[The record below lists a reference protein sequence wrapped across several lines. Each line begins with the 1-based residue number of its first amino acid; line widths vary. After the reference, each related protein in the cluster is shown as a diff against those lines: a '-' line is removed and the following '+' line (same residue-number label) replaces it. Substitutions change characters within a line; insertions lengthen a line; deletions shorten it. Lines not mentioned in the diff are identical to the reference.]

1 MPLPYHADVA
11 ENPLLIRLT
20 GADRRGITTELLAIA
35 ANADAQVQ
43 DLEQVV
49 VRERLTLDI
58 LLGLDGASE
67 SLVKDVLYWGHVNG
81 FSVEFEWVEPHSRRA
96 TLDRQAITVMAPTV
110 ASKALADVTREIS
123 ACEGNLDR
131 IVRLAT
137 QPVVAYDLQV
147 IGTPPWRQIELRQRL
162 LAVAQRNGVDVA
174 VQQAGIE
181 RRSKRLVAMD
191 VDSTFIQNEVIELL
205 AAEAGC
211 EERVAEITTRAMAGE
226 LDFAETLHERVA
238 LLKGLDIAALE
249 RARDRIKLTPGARTF
264 VRTLQRMGCQVAI
277 FSGGFTYFTDWLQTE
292 LRLDH
297 AFANELEIE
306 DGRLTGRVIGPI
318 VDRARKAE
326 LLGTLATSQKIP
338 LSQTVAIGD
347 GANDIDML
355 SLAGL
360 GIAFNA
366 KPVVR
371 ESADATVSVPQL
383 DSVLFMLGIR
393 SEDIS

>member
-1 MPLPYHADVA
+1 MAS
-11 ENPLLIRLT
+11 NPLLIRLT
-20 GADRRGITTELLAIA
+20 GADRSGITADILGIA
-35 ANADAQVQ
+35 ARADAEVH

-58 LLGLDGASE
+58 LLGLDEASE
-67 SLVKDVLYWGHVNG
+67 SLVKDVLYWGHMHG
-81 FSVEFEWVEPHSRRA
+81 FVVEFEWVEPHSKRA
-96 TLDRQAITVMAPTV
+96 DLDRQAITVMAP
-110 ASKALADVTREIS
+110 AMSSKALAEVTGEIA
-123 ACEGNLDR
+123 ACGGNLDR

-147 IGTPPWRQIELRQRL
+147 IGTPHWRQTELRQRL
-162 LAVAQRNGVDVA
+162 IAVAQRNGIDVA

-181 RRSKRLVAMD
+181 RRSKRLVVMD

-211 EERVAEITTRAMAGE
+211 EPEVADITHRAMAGE
-226 LDFAETLHERVA
+226 LDFTQTLHQRVA
-238 LLKGLDIAALE
+238 LLRGLDASALE
-249 RARDRIKLTPGARTF
+249 RARDKIQLTPGARTF

-277 FSGGFTYFTDWLQTE
+277 LSGGFSYFTDWLQSE
-292 LRLDH
+292 LALDH

-306 DGRLTGRVIGPI
+306 DGVLTGRVIGPI
-318 VDRARKAE
+318 IDRPRKAE
-326 LLGTLATSQKIP
+326 LLRTIAGMQAIP
-338 LSQTVAIGD
+338 LSQVVAIGD

-355 SLAGL
+355 SVAGL

-366 KPVVR
+366 KQVVR
-371 ESADATVSVPQL
+371 ERADATVSVPQL

-393 SEDIS
+393 SEDIR

>member
-1 MPLPYHADVA
+1 MAS
-11 ENPLLIRLT
+11 NPLLIRLT
-20 GADRRGITTELLAIA
+20 GTDRKGITAEILSIA
-35 ANADAQVQ
+35 ADAEAQVH

-58 LLGLDGASE
+58 LLGLDTASE
-67 SLVKDVLYWGHVNG
+67 SLVKDVLYWGHVHG
-81 FSVEFEWVEPHSRRA
+81 FGVEFEWVEPHSKRA
-96 TLDRQAITVMAPTV
+96 TLDRQAITVMAPLMP
-110 ASKALADVTREIS
+110 SKALAEVTREI
-123 ACEGNLDR
+123 AECAGNLDR

-147 IGTPPWRQIELRQRL
+147 IGTPPWRQVELRQRL
-162 LAVAQRNGVDVA
+162 VTVAQRHGIDIA

-181 RRSKRLVAMD
+181 RRSKRLAVMD

-211 EERVAEITTRAMAGE
+211 APEVAAITERAMSGE
-226 LDFAETLHERVA
+226 LDFTQTLHERVA
-238 LLKGLDIAALE
+238 LLAGLDMAALR
-249 RARDRIKLTPGARTF
+249 RARDKIKLTPGARTF

-277 FSGGFTYFTDWLQTE
+277 LSGGFTYFTDWLQTE

-297 AFANELEIE
+297 AYANELEIV
-306 DGRLTGRVIGPI
+306 DGRLTGRVTGPVI
-318 VDRARKAE
+318 DRARKAE
-326 LLGTLATSQKIP
+326 LLSTIAASQAIP
-338 LSQTVAIGD
+338 VSQVVAIGD

-355 SLAGL
+355 SAAGL

-366 KPVVR
+366 KQVVR
-371 ESADATVSVPQL
+371 ERADTTVSVPQL

-393 SEDIS
+393 SEDIV